1 VKSLSASSAHWIT
14 AERDRLRLF
23 FENATDAFIIIDPDR
38 RIVDMNPAAVR
49 LTGYQVSQGV
59 HCGTLFQC
67 HTDLGEPLAA
77 AHLCYGLHALE
88 VQAPAPYVEMSIRH
102 HDGYLIPV
110 SASYSLFPDGE
121 GGTLLL
127 MVFRDLR
134 EKRKL
139 EEALQEKAEVVATL
153 TERERLA
160 RDFHDGLA
168 QTLAFLKMRL
178 AVLGKRLSREDPAY
192 GDELE
197 QIRGV
202 LETAYQDVRQAL
214 FDLRAPVGPSWD
226 AVLAQYLREFEQ
238 NTGVR
243 SSLNIE
249 AAAPQVPATIGV
261 QLVRIIQ
268 EALANVRKHSG
279 AERME
284 VLVGGSDHHL
294 KVVVEDNGRGFDYDP
309 TREYKGHYGLRT
321 MRERAQIIGGFMLL
335 DTQPG
340 RGTRVI
346 LDVPVPE
353 QSAEPSLDQAGGVEA
368 GAHSSP
374 LG

>member
-1 VKSLSASSAHWIT
+1 MSGSPAHWII

-23 FENATDAFIIIDPDR
+23 FENATDAFIVIDQDR
-38 RIVDMNPAAVR
+38 RIVEMNPAAVR
-49 LTGYQVSQGV
+49 LTGYEVSQGV

-67 HTDLGEPLAA
+67 RTALGEPLADD
-77 AHLCYGLHALE
+77 HLCYGMQALE
-88 VQAPAPYVEMSIRH
+88 AQEPVSYAEMSIRH
-102 HDGYLIPV
+102 SDGYLIPV
-110 SASYSLFPDGE
+110 SASYSLLPDGD

-139 EEALQEKAEVVATL
+139 EEALRENAEVVATL

-160 RDFHDGLA
+160 RDLHDGLA

-178 AVLGKRLSREDPAY
+178 AVLGKRLSREDPVY
-192 GDELE
+192 RDELE
-197 QIRGV
+197 QIGSV

-226 AVLAQYLREFEQ
+226 AALAGYLTEFER
-238 NTGVR
+238 NTGIR
-243 SSLNIE
+243 SSLDID
-249 AAAPQVPATIGV
+249 AAAPHVSATIGV
-261 QLVRIIQ
+261 QLLRIIQ

-279 AERME
+279 AERVT
-284 VLVGGSDHHL
+284 VLVGGSERRL
-294 KVVVEDNGRGFDYDP
+294 TVVVEDNGRGFDYAP
-309 TREYKGHYGLRT
+309 NREYKGHYGLRT
-321 MRERAQIIGGFMLL
+321 MRERAQTIGGSMLL

-346 LDVPVPE
+346 LDVPVPK
-353 QSAEPSLDQAGGVEA
+353 QSAEPSLDKAGGVEA
-368 GAHSSP
+368 GAH
-374 LG
+374 